1 VDERRARC
9 GRTVVSLLRDGG
21 HGLPSR
27 TAGSLLR
34 GRAWGSTGVQGQ
46 GPRRAGAGGEG
57 RGCRGGVQACSTA
70 SWGRGSSAGGVV
82 GPGAGA
88 LRGAGGAPASWGRAR
103 SSARGWP
110 ARRRR
115 GGRASWEPGAAAS
128 WELCTA
134 ARGGSSAR
142 RRGGVLACGGAAR
155 GDKNGLKRAREG
167 WVRRCRALFAAA
179 SVRPTKILVGQR
191 RIFVGLGSAHENNFI
206 FVGLVADKNNKTYF
220 RRPADENINGP
231 TKIRFIFVGH

>member
-1 VDERRARC
+1 VAWTNGVDERRARC

-70 SWGRGSSAGGVV
+70 SWGRGSSVGGVV

-110 ARRRR
+110 
-115 GGRASWEPGAAAS
+115 GAAAS
-128 WELCTA
+128 WGPGVVGAGRGGVVGALHGGEGRELCTA
-134 ARGGSSAR
+134 ARRRVGVR
-142 RRGGVLACGGAAR
+142 RRGA
-155 GDKNGLKRAREG
+155 
-167 WVRRCRALFAAA
+167 W
-179 SVRPTKILVGQR
+179 
-191 RIFVGLGSAHENNFI
+191 
-206 FVGLVADKNNKTYF
+206 
-220 RRPADENINGP
+220 
-231 TKIRFIFVGH
+231 